1 MQMYKTI
8 QFISTLISRQPR
20 TSCKNCTR
28 AAQNILNDKFY
39 GNVDGRK

>member
-1 MQMYKTI
+1 MYKTI
-8 QFISTLISRQPR
+8 QFIFTLISRQPR